1 MMRTVIVWW
10 DLSGSTQT
18 IGSLRAYLRD
28 ESVAAFAEVPG
39 LRFTTWIADPETNR
53 WGAVLLRESAAAAT
67 QPLPSRAAE
76 LIGYPPA
83 QTHVSTSK
91 PRSKGAT
98 TRSSRCAVLPSAIDP
113 LLTPPRP
120 GTRRAA
126 PPPPARSAPRA
137 ARLPVLL
144 AIAAE

>member
-53 WGAVLLRESAAAAT
+53 WGAVLLWESAAT
-67 QPLPSRAAE
+67 QPLPSRVAE

-83 QTHVSTSK
+83 QTHVFDVE
-91 PRSKGAT
+91 AT
-98 TRSSRCAVLPSAIDP
+98 VEGRYDAQ
-113 LLTPPRP
+113 
-120 GTRRAA
+120 
-126 PPPPARSAPRA
+126 
-137 ARLPVLL
+137 L
-144 AIAAE
+144 AMRGLAFGD